1 MGINIMSS
9 LIIESSIFS
18 EATMIKETPS
28 KAIFRC
34 PIQSVD
40 EVNQNHRLYPS
51 GVLSEGMGSCESR
64 MKRRAFYS
72 ELDHPIPTGND
83 NVDGIRQTTVS
94 LEKVSHIIRSY
105 EFKNNHLFG
114 EMETTSTPNGGILLG
129 LLKDRTG
136 VGFSMRG
143 LAELERKQDYNEVK
157 SPLTIIAFD
166 AVSMPSHK
174 SAVVDFNEM
183 KFEQKVLFESPSGLV
198 CFNGRCFMPDYFDK
212 LVETKVIQFFDRWV

>member
-1 MGINIMSS
+1 MSS
-9 LIIESSIFS
+9 KLIIEQSLFS
-18 EATMIKETPS
+18 EAKMIKETPS

-40 EVNQNHRLYPS
+40 EVNQNNRMYPS
-51 GVLSEGMGSCESR
+51 GVLKEGMSNCEGR
-64 MKRRAFYS
+64 IKRRAFYS
-72 ELDHPIPTGND
+72 ELDHPLPTGND
-83 NVDGIRQTTVS
+83 QIDGIRQTTVS
-94 LEKVSHIIRSY
+94 LEKVSHIVRG
-105 EFKNNHLFG
+105 FDFTGNHLVG

-143 LAELERKQDYNEVK
+143 LAELERLQDHNVVK

-174 SAVVDFNEM
+174 SAIVDFNEM
-183 KFEQKVLFESPSGLV
+183 KFEYSRLFESQSGMICV
-198 CFNGRCFMPDYFDK
+198 GDRCFVPDYFDK
-212 LVETKVIQFFDRWV
+212 LVETKVINFFERWI

>member
-1 MGINIMSS
+1 MKGPN
-9 LIIESSIFS
+9 LIIEQSVFS
-18 EATMIKETPS
+18 EAQIIKKTPS

-40 EVNQNHRLYPS
+40 EVNQNHRMYPS
-51 GVLSEGMGSCESR
+51 DVLKEGMDNCGSR

-83 NVDGIRQTTVS
+83 QVDGIRQTTVS
-94 LEKVSHIIRSY
+94 LEKVSHIIRDY
-105 EFKNNHLFG
+105 DFVGNQLVG
-114 EMETTSTPNGGILLG
+114 EMETTSTPNGNILFG
-129 LLKDRTG
+129 LLKDQTG

-143 LAELERKQDYNEVK
+143 LAELERLEDHNVVK

-166 AVSMPSHK
+166 AVSAPSHK

-183 KFEQKVLFESPSGLV
+183 QFEQHMLTENKSTICIGGK
-198 CFNGRCFMPDYFDK
+198 CFLPDYFDK
-212 LVETKVIQFFDRWV
+212 LIETKVITFFDKWV

>member
-1 MGINIMSS
+1 MNPS
-9 LIIESSIFS
+9 LIIEQSLFS
-18 EATMIKETPS
+18 EANMIKETPT

-40 EVNQNHRLYPS
+40 EVNQNHRMYPS
-51 GVLSEGMGSCESR
+51 TVLDEGMGNCSSR

-72 ELDHPIPTGND
+72 ELDHPIPVGNQQ
-83 NVDGIRQTTVS
+83 VDGIRQTTVS
-94 LEKVSHIIRSY
+94 LKEVSHIIRDY
-105 EFKNNHLFG
+105 EFRGKHLFG

-129 LLKDRTG
+129 LLRDRTG

-157 SPLTIIAFD
+157 GPLTIIAFD

-183 KFEQKVLFESPSGLV
+183 KFESSMLTESQSGLV
-198 CFNGRCFMPDYFDK
+198 CVNGRCFMPDYFDK
-212 LVETKVIQFFDRWV
+212 LIENKVITFFDRWV

>member
-1 MGINIMSS
+1 MGS
-9 LIIESSIFS
+9 LIIEQTIFS
-18 EATMIKETPS
+18 EAKMIKETPS

-34 PIQSVD
+34 PIQTVD

-51 GVLSEGMGSCESR
+51 GVLSEGMQQCDGR

-72 ELDHPIPTGND
+72 ELDHPLPTGND

-94 LEKVSHIIRSY
+94 LEKVSHIIRDY
-105 EFKNNHLFG
+105 EFRNNTLVG

-129 LLKDRTG
+129 LLKDKTG

-143 LAELERKQDYNEVK
+143 LAELERKQDFNEVK
-157 SPLTIIAFD
+157 SPLTVIAFD

-174 SAVVDFNEM
+174 AAVVDFNEM
-183 KFEQKVLFESPSGLV
+183 KFESHLLFESPTGMV
-198 CFNGRCFMPDYFDK
+198 CLNGRCFMPNYFDK
-212 LVETKVIQFFDRWV
+212 LIETKMFQFFDKWV

>member
-1 MGINIMSS
+1 MSS
-9 LIIESSIFS
+9 KLIIEQSLFS
-18 EATMIKETPS
+18 EAKMIKETPT

-40 EVNQNHRLYPS
+40 EVNQNNRMYPS
-51 GVLSEGMGSCESR
+51 GVLKEGMSNCEGR
-64 MKRRAFYS
+64 IKRRAFYS
-72 ELDHPIPTGND
+72 ELDHPLPTGNEQI
-83 NVDGIRQTTVS
+83 DGIRQTTVS
-94 LEKVSHIIRSY
+94 LEKVSHIVR
-105 EFKNNHLFG
+105 EFDFVGNHLVG

-143 LAELERKQDYNEVK
+143 LAELERLQDHNVVK

-166 AVSMPSHK
+166 AVSAPSHK

-183 KFEQKVLFESPSGLV
+183 KFEYSTLFESQSGVV
-198 CFNGRCFMPDYFDK
+198 CIGDRCFVPDYFDK
-212 LVETKVIQFFDRWV
+212 LVETKVIQFFQKWI

>member
-1 MGINIMSS
+1 MSS
-9 LIIESSIFS
+9 KLIIEQSVFS
-18 EATMIKETPS
+18 EAKMIKETPS

-40 EVNQNHRLYPS
+40 EVNQNNRMYPR
-51 GVLSEGMGSCESR
+51 GVLKEGMSNCEGR
-64 MKRRAFYS
+64 IKRRAFYS
-72 ELDHPIPTGND
+72 ELDHPLPTGNEQI
-83 NVDGIRQTTVS
+83 DGIRQTTVS
-94 LEKVSHIIRSY
+94 LEKVSHIVR
-105 EFKNNHLFG
+105 EFDFTGNHLVG

-143 LAELERKQDYNEVK
+143 LAELERLQDHNVVK

-183 KFEQKVLFESPSGLV
+183 KFEYSTLFESQSSVFSQVDL
-198 CFNGRCFMPDYFDK
+198 R
-212 LVETKVIQFFDRWV
+212 R

>member
-1 MGINIMSS
+1 MNPS
-9 LIIESSIFS
+9 LIIEGSAILS
-18 EATMIKETPS
+18 EAKMIKETPS

-34 PIQSVD
+34 PIQTVD
-40 EVNQNHRLYPS
+40 EINQNHRMYSS
-51 GVLSEGMGSCESR
+51 GVLKEGMGGCDGR
-64 MKRRAFYS
+64 MRNRAFYS
-72 ELDHPIPTGND
+72 ELDHPLPTGND
-83 NVDGIRQTTVS
+83 NIDGIRQTTVS
-94 LEKVSHIIRSY
+94 LEKVSHIIRAY
-105 EFKNNHLFG
+105 EFKNNMLYG

-143 LAELERKQDYNEVK
+143 LAELERLQDHNVVK

-183 KFEQKVLFESPSGLV
+183 KFEQAALFENQSGLV
-198 CFNGRCFMPDYFDK
+198 CMNGRCFMPDYFDK
-212 LVETKVIQFFDRWV
+212 LIETKAIQFFTRWV